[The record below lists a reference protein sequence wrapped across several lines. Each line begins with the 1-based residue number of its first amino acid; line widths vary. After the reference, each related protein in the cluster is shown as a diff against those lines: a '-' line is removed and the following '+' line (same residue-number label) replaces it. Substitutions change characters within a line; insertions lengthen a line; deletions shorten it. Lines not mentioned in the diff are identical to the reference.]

1 MVHRS
6 HDLRKYEGTLEQGST
21 KSIKMSILYHIL
33 SILVLVGLSQGNRE
47 HKVHNIVLYP
57 DKHSWCSMQ
66 NISQVISNPG
76 CKQVTIENNVC
87 VGACFSY
94 SIPHTEP
101 SDPGEVIGP
110 YCDSCQPSEVSWHH
124 VTLDCSESSSTT
136 NGNDDE
142 TKPTILVKRVQIIK
156 NCSCAACEK
165 QTHKKHHNHQQ
176 QQHSVT
182 QVPST
187 TASLIQNDIPEMLE
201 VVEYRENDTETVQH
215 SPVHAHQSGGH
226 GTTYLQQHQ
235 LNHYEH
241 NSRTDNVKR
250 LLHQKITTL
259 LNSIEETNSKQD
271 REQLVEMI
279 KLIKGSSDRNWDD
292 LMESLQSE
300 NSILDFDKLRAELE
314 IEEDPE
320 FHPKPLTPEQRD
332 HERLLK
338 HQFDILNHAPHHPHH
353 QSSQESMESQEH
365 PKHLHHHHVV
375 GERILDDHHHLERG
389 PHGALVIAPDDEEV
403 SRNYGH
409 EIKQKIN
416 IHPHELKP
424 NHAGT
429 ILTYDNHHSE
439 HKAGHGAGGTASTE
453 GTIHPAGHHGH
464 HGGHHR
470 HREEPS
476 GGEQN

>member
-1 MVHRS
+1 MHRS
-6 HDLRKYEGTLEQGST
+6 HDLLGEEEQGSK
-21 KSIKMSILYHIL
+21 KSMKMSNLYHIL
-33 SILVLVGLSQGNRE
+33 SLFVLIGLSRGNRE

-124 VTLDCSESSSTT
+124 VTLDCSEGTT
-136 NGNDDE
+136 TNDDE
-142 TKPTILVKRVQIIK
+142 SKPTILVKRVQIIK
-156 NCSCAACEK
+156 NCSCTACEK
-165 QTHKKHHNHQQ
+165 QAHKKHHNHQQ
-176 QQHSVT
+176 HPVQVT

-187 TASLIQNDIPEMLE
+187 TASLIQHDIPEMLE
-201 VVEYRENDTETVQH
+201 VVEYRENDTESVHH
-215 SPVHAHQSGGH
+215 SPVHAHQSGAH

-241 NSRTDNVKR
+241 NSRTDNVKK
-250 LLHQKITTL
+250 LLHQKISTL
-259 LNSIEETNSKQD
+259 LNNIEETNSKHD
-271 REQLVEMI
+271 REQLIEMI

-300 NSILDFDKLRAELE
+300 NSILDFEKLRAELE
-314 IEEDPE
+314 VEDDPD
-320 FHPKPLTPEQRD
+320 FHTKPLTPEQLD

-338 HQFDILNHAPHHPHH
+338 HQFDILNHPHHPH
-353 QSSQESMESQEH
+353 QSQESGESQEH
-365 PKHLHHHHVV
+365 PKHHHHHHVV
-375 GERILDDHHHLERG
+375 GERVLDNHHHLERG
-389 PHGALVIAPDDEEV
+389 PHGAVVIAPDDEEV

-439 HKAGHGAGGTASTE
+439 HKAGQHGSAAAASSE
-453 GTIHPAGHHGH
+453 GTTGHATGAHHGH

-470 HREEPS
+470 HREEPA
-476 GGEQN
+476 GTEQN

>member
-1 MVHRS
+1 ME
-6 HDLRKYEGTLEQGST
+6 DCT
-21 KSIKMSILYHIL
+21 KPTKMSSLYHL
-33 SILVLVGLSQGNRE
+33 LTLLMFAGLCRGNRE

-124 VTLDCSESSSTT
+124 VTLDCSEDN
-136 NGNDDE
+136 NGATVNNDDE
-142 TKPTILVKRVQIIK
+142 SKPTILVKRVQIIK
-156 NCSCAACEK
+156 NCSCTACEK
-165 QTHKKHHNHQQ
+165 QTHKKHHHQQ
-176 QQHSVT
+176 QHHQDQQQFQVT

-187 TASLIQNDIPEMLE
+187 TASLIQHDIPEMLE
-201 VVEYRENDTETVQH
+201 VVPYSENDTEVVQH
-215 SPVHAHQSGGH
+215 SPVHSHQSGNH

-250 LLHQKITTL
+250 LLHQKITHL
-259 LNSIEETNSKQD
+259 LKSVEETNSKHD

-300 NSILDFDKLRAELE
+300 NSILDFEKLRAELE

-320 FHPKPLTPEQRD
+320 FHPKPMTPEQHD

-338 HQFDILNHAPHHPHH
+338 HQFDILNHH
-353 QSSQESMESQEH
+353 QPEASAESQEV
-365 PKHLHHHHVV
+365 PKHHPHHHHVV
-375 GERILDDHHHLERG
+375 GERLDEHHHLERG
-389 PHGALVIAPDDEEV
+389 PHGALIIAPDDEEV
-403 SRNYGH
+403 SRTYGH

-424 NHAGT
+424 NHAGA

-439 HKAGHGAGGTASTE
+439 QKAGGGGT
-453 GTIHPAGHHGH
+453 GHH
-464 HGGHHR
+464 HGQHHR
-470 HREEPS
+470 HRDGVAAAQGAS
-476 GGEQN
+476 GEQN

>member
-1 MVHRS
+1 M
-6 HDLRKYEGTLEQGST
+6 
-21 KSIKMSILYHIL
+21 
-33 SILVLVGLSQGNRE
+33 
-47 HKVHNIVLYP
+47 
-57 DKHSWCSMQ
+57 
-66 NISQVISNPG
+66 
-76 CKQVTIENNVC
+76 
-87 VGACFSY
+87 
-94 SIPHTEP
+94 
-101 SDPGEVIGP
+101 
-110 YCDSCQPSEVSWHH
+110 
-124 VTLDCSESSSTT
+124 
-136 NGNDDE
+136 
-142 TKPTILVKRVQIIK
+142 
-156 NCSCAACEK
+156 
-165 QTHKKHHNHQQ
+165 
-176 QQHSVT
+176 
-182 QVPST
+182 
-187 TASLIQNDIPEMLE
+187 
-201 VVEYRENDTETVQH
+201 
-215 SPVHAHQSGGH
+215 
-226 GTTYLQQHQ
+226 TYLQQHQ

-241 NSRTDNVKR
+241 NSRTDNVKK

-259 LNSIEETNSKQD
+259 LDSIEETNSKHD

-300 NSILDFDKLRAELE
+300 NSILDFEKLRAELE
-314 IEEDPE
+314 VEDDPD
-320 FHPKPLTPEQRD
+320 FHPKPLTPEQQD

-338 HQFDILNHAPHHPHH
+338 HQFDILNHAPQHHPHH
-353 QSSQESMESQEH
+353 QSSQESAESQEH
-365 PKHLHHHHVV
+365 PKHHHHHVV

-424 NHAGT
+424 NHAGA

-439 HKAGHGAGGTASTE
+439 HKGAHGSGSGASAE
-453 GTIHPAGHHGH
+453 GTGHPAGHHGH

>member
-1 MVHRS
+1 
-6 HDLRKYEGTLEQGST
+6 
-21 KSIKMSILYHIL
+21 MSILYHIL
-33 SILVLVGLSQGNRE
+33 NVFVLVGLSQGNRE

-124 VTLDCSESSSTT
+124 VTLDCSESSSSSSTT

-176 QQHSVT
+176 QQHSVQVT

-201 VVEYRENDTETVQH
+201 VVEYRENDTATVQH
-215 SPVHAHQSGGH
+215 SPVHAHQSGSH

-241 NSRTDNVKR
+241 NSRTDNVKK

-259 LNSIEETNSKQD
+259 LDSIEETNSKQD

-292 LMESLQSE
+292 LMESLLSE
-300 NSILDFDKLRAELE
+300 NSILDFEKLRAELE
-314 IEEDPE
+314 IDEDPD

-338 HQFDILNHAPHHPHH
+338 HQFDILNHEPQHLHH
-353 QSSQESMESQEH
+353 QSSQESLESQEH
-365 PKHLHHHHVV
+365 PKHHHHHHVV

-403 SRNYGH
+403 SRNNGH

-424 NHAGT
+424 NHAGA

-439 HKAGHGAGGTASTE
+439 GTN
-453 GTIHPAGHHGH
+453 HPAGHHGH